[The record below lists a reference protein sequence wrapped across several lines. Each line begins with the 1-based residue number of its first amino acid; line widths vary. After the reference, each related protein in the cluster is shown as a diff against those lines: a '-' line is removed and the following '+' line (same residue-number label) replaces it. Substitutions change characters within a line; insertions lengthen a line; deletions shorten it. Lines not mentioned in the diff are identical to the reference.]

1 MKIRLEL
8 KENYEN
14 GVIDLRRY
22 MRSIGAMSSKLD
34 YKAKQR
40 LQKIPEVNEGEDNAM
55 GDVLL
60 AINDTDTVCFI

>member
-1 MKIRLEL
+1 MW
-8 KENYEN
+8 
-14 GVIDLRRY
+14 
-22 MRSIGAMSSKLD
+22 SIGAMRSKLD